1 MVSFSGILGTGW
13 VEDRKMIKDRSIDE
27 KKLWVG
33 LRVN

>member
-27 KKLWVG
+27 KKL
-33 LRVN
+33 